1 MIKLTVKKNFLRINP
16 EYSVRFVD
24 VLKPK
29 QIWNVDNLIINKT
42 ENPAYIVQFTIDI
55 GTKLFNNIASSG
67 LFPTAWLATINRSNF
82 IESQNAKHWY
92 FPVFEGHNIE
102 LAELPPNKSVVTT
115 SGETPYSEKEIDF
128 FNNFY
133 SPTVGTIH
141 IPNDSEGE
149 FDLGD
154 GWL

>member
-1 MIKLTVKKNFLRINP
+1 
-16 EYSVRFVD
+16 
-24 VLKPK
+24 
-29 QIWNVDNLIINKT
+29 
-42 ENPAYIVQFTIDI
+42 
-55 GTKLFNNIASSG
+55 LFNNIASSG